1 MLLERIKHDPSVLPA
16 GKSRG
21 WSVFQ
26 FIVSETKKSG
36 LYGLLQKAAIDR
48 LKSSGN
54 YENLIKQV
62 IDKESQ
68 LAGQPRSRAWAE
80 KWIERQFDFG
90 KVGANLKPNQP
101 YFTPKWP
108 HAVGRAVTNT
118 NGTDMGSAAFFGSQ
132 SDIQANGVFDI
143 KFSGNSDRLYYTVE
157 NKTTGEVTGPR
168 PYDSRGTVIKANG
181 LRAEM
186 FGTPKPG
193 DLFNV
198 YKPDG
203 DKSRGKDYDVFYR
216 SSPISTKNERFR
228 VFDSVFSPVI
238 GPDRNT
244 KLASDIVDDFISGP
258 HGRRQSARRQQAET
272 GTAGAVE
279 SARTSARPARALAV
293 PV

>member
-1 MLLERIKHDPSVLPA
+1 M
-16 GKSRG
+16 
-21 WSVFQ
+21 
-26 FIVSETKKSG
+26 
-36 LYGLLQKAAIDR
+36 
-48 LKSSGN
+48 
-54 YENLIKQV
+54 

-90 KVGANLKPNQP
+90 KVEANLKPNQP

-108 HAVGRAVTNT
+108 HAAGRAVTNT

-168 PYDSRGTVIKANG
+168 PYDSHGTVIKANG

-193 DLFNV
+193 DFFMST
-198 YKPDG
+198 
-203 DKSRGKDYDVFYR
+203 SRTATRVGARTMTSSIAVPRSRRKTR
-216 SSPISTKNERFR
+216 SSGFSTR
-228 VFDSVFSPVI
+228 SS
-238 GPDRNT
+238 
-244 KLASDIVDDFISGP
+244 
-258 HGRRQSARRQQAET
+258 RR
-272 GTAGAVE
+272 
-279 SARTSARPARALAV
+279 
-293 PV
+293 